1 MAGDEH
7 NQNLHRE
14 IYELLLAKVRE
25 DQYPSVTQMNMLEE
39 MLQEKDDVASYADVL
54 MDKVRQDTYPSI
66 DQLRRL
72 QRFA

>member
-1 MAGDEH
+1 MAGDNDNH
-7 NQNLHRE
+7 LHRE
-14 IYELLLAKVRE
+14 ILELLLDKVRE

-39 MLQEKDDVASYADVL
+39 MLEEEDVESYADVL

>member
-1 MAGDEH
+1 MAGEDNDH
-7 NQNLHRE
+7 LHSE
-14 IYELLLAKVRE
+14 IFQLLLDKVRE

-39 MLQEKDDVASYADVL
+39 MLQDEDVEPYTGVL

-72 QRFA
+72 LRFA